1 MKKISLVLFLVAISV
16 QFLFAQEL
24 KAPAEGKALIVF
36 TRSALDAPIIKFS
49 YFDGDRFIGKIGAGS
64 YVAYECDPGK
74 HIFWGKS
81 ENLGFLE
88 ADLGANQ
95 IYIVETRVKTGI
107 LKARIK
113 LVPYGPKLKNA
124 DKFKESLLKRI
135 AKRKEVPADVITD
148 AEDAEDNLKATIEKG
163 LAEYQ
168 KRKDKGKDIEVL
180 TPDMHI

>member
-1 MKKISLVLFLVAISV
+1 MKKITLILFLVALGG
-16 QFLFAQEL
+16 QFVFAQEL

-81 ENLGFLE
+81 ENLDFLE
-88 ADLGANQ
+88 ADLEANQ
-95 IYIVETRVKTGI
+95 TYIVETKVKTGI

-124 DKFKESLLKRI
+124 ERFKESLLKRI
-135 AKRKEVPADVITD
+135 ARRKEVSAGLITD
-148 AEDAEDNLKATIEKG
+148 AEEAEEDLKATIGKG
-163 LAEYQ
+163 LTEYQ
-168 KRKDKGKDIEVL
+168 KRKDKGKEIDIL
-180 TPDMHI
+180 TRDMHI

>member
-1 MKKISLVLFLVAISV
+1 MKKITLMLFLVALSAQV
-16 QFLFAQEL
+16 MFAQEL
-24 KAPAEGKALIVF
+24 KTPTEGKALIVF

-64 YVAYECDPGK
+64 YVAYECDPGN
-74 HIFWGKS
+74 HIFCGKS
-81 ENLGFLE
+81 ENLDFLE
-88 ADLGANQ
+88 ADLEANQ
-95 IYIVETRVKTGI
+95 IYIVETKVKTGI

-124 DKFKESLLKRI
+124 EKFKKSLLKRI
-135 AKRKEVPADVITD
+135 AKRKEVSDDVITD
-148 AEDAEDNLKATIEKG
+148 AEEDAMKATIEKG

-168 KRKDKGKDIEVL
+168 KRKDKGKVIDVL